1 MESNPA
7 VVATTIGESGN
18 SDSAPLQRL
27 KPTKKF
33 QRIDIAA
40 RMEILRHHAD
50 GLNALQISKITG
62 LAHQR
67 VGEILKLVGPY
78 KEQARGVLDQFASRA
93 ASAWVTSIP
102 KAAKKGD
109 HRPARDLLI
118 ATGVIS
124 PTESTSSGVTVV
136 VNMPQES
143 PRSVGSATTLEG
155 VFVMPEDAE

>member
-1 MESNPA
+1 MEP
-7 VVATTIGESGN
+7 TLIESGHTIE
-18 SDSAPLQRL
+18 STVDSSL
-27 KPTKKF
+27 KPGQPRQKYA
-33 QRIDIAA
+33 RIKIDQKVHVLTLHAQGLTCRDIAKT
-40 RMEILRHHAD
+40 L
-50 GLNALQISKITG
+50 GLS
-62 LAHQR
+62 HQR
-67 VGEILKLVGPY
+67 VSDITKAVQDYKDAARDILESHAK
-78 KEQARGVLDQFASRA
+78 KA
-93 ASAWVTSIP
+93 ATAWTSAIP

-155 VFVMPEDAE
+155 VFVMPQDAE